1 VLVRRPLGTGP
12 WSARKA
18 TRREGTLFNA
28 VLIDKTDDQ
37 VQARLAELDESDLP
51 EDSVSVDVTYSSLNY
66 KDALAI
72 SGSAPIVRSYPMVAG
87 IDLAGV
93 VSGSDDPDHAR
104 GEMVVATGYGLGE
117 HHWGGLAQRARL
129 DGDWLV
135 PLPEAFSPRQAM
147 AIGTAGFTAM
157 LCVLALEDHGVEGEI
172 LVTGANG
179 GVGSLAVAIL
189 AKLGHHVI
197 AATGRPQLGDALRDL
212 GAAEIIDR
220 AELSEPGR
228 PLGKERWA
236 GAVDTVGGQT
246 LANVCASTRYG
257 GTVAACGNVAGM
269 SLPGSVAPFIL
280 RAVTLAG
287 VDSVQ
292 TPRARRL
299 EAWRRLGNDLD
310 PSVLDSLASEI
321 GLTEV
326 LDMASDLLD
335 GRVRGR
341 VVVDTNR

>member
-1 VLVRRPLGTGP
+1 V
-12 WSARKA
+12 
-18 TRREGTLFNA
+18 FNA
-28 VLIDKTDDQ
+28 VLIDKTDDE
-37 VQARLAELDESDLP
+37 VQARLAELDEAELP
-51 EDSVSVDVTYSSLNY
+51 DGSVSVDVTYSSLNY

-72 SGSAPIVRSYPMVAG
+72 TGSAPIARSYPMVAG
-87 IDLAGV
+87 VDLTGV
-93 VSGSDDPDHAR
+93 VSASDDADHAP
-104 GEMVVATGYGLGE
+104 GETVVVTGYGIGE
-117 HHWGGLAQRARL
+117 RHWGGLAQRARL

-135 PLPEAFSPRQAM
+135 PLPDAFSPRQAM

-157 LCVLALEDHGVEGEI
+157 LCILALEDHGVEGEI

-197 AATGRPQLGDALRDL
+197 ASTGRPQLADALREL

-236 GAVDTVGGQT
+236 GAVETVGGQT

-269 SLPGSVAPFIL
+269 SLPASVAPFIL
-280 RAVTLAG
+280 RAITLAG

-299 EAWRRLGNDLD
+299 EAWRRLSDDLD
-310 PSVLDSLASEI
+310 PSVLDSLTSEI

-326 LDMASDLLD
+326 LDTARDVLD